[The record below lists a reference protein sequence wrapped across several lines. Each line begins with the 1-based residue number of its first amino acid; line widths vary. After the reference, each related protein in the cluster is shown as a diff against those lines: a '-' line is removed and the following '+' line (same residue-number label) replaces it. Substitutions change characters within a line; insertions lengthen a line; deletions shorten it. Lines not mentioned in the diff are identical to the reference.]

1 MKIALIMGRLKR
13 SVKKT
18 LLITQETSNKVEN
31 NDKIFRYFEK
41 ISELFLT
48 CTKQKFYWRFDVI
61 FEDYTNIMQIALIMG
76 RLKRSVKKTL
86 LITQETSN
94 KVENNDKIFRYFEKI
109 SELFLTCTKQKFYWR
124 FDVIFEDYTN
134 IMQIALIMGRLKRS
148 EKKTL
153 LMTQETSNKVEITR
167 KISKFLIFYLIF

>member
-1 MKIALIMGRLKR
+1 
-13 SVKKT
+13 
-18 LLITQETSNKVEN
+18 
-31 NDKIFRYFEK
+31 
-41 ISELFLT
+41 
-48 CTKQKFYWRFDVI
+48 
-61 FEDYTNIMQIALIMG
+61 MQIALIMG

-109 SELFLTCTKQKFYWR
+109 SELFYTCIKQKFYRR

-153 LMTQETSNKVEITR
+153 LMSQETPNKVENKEKILKIFFKCSKKLTSSFQHLVIIQLLNNTYMNVFMLYLKEFLEKLNNYYFWTSR
-167 KISKFLIFYLIF
+167 KNKNRI